1 MISKLIFVYNANS
14 GALNSL
20 MDSAHKII
28 SPKTYD
34 CKLCDLTYDVFKENE
49 LWSRFRESVTH
60 NYPNLQLEFLHKNEF
75 EKVYWSKWLPKYSY
89 PIILSVSDE
98 EQDYNDG
105 FGTNSG
111 MDIFLSTEEM
121 NVIMELPELIKA
133 IETRLNLSFP

>member
-20 MDSAHKII
+20 IDSAHKII

-60 NYPNLQLEFLHKNEF
+60 NYPKLQLEFLHKNEF

-98 EQDYNDG
+98 LKDYNDG

-111 MDIFLSTEEM
+111 MDVFFSTEEM
-121 NVIMELPELIKA
+121 DHIEETSQFIKQINDKLKA
-133 IETRLNLSFP
+133 

>member
-20 MDSAHKII
+20 MDSVHKII

-49 LWSRFRESVTH
+49 LWSRFRESVTN

-89 PIILSVSDE
+89 PMILSVSDE

-133 IETRLNLSFP
+133 IETRLNLSFS